1 MEKTAVQKLAGVL
14 KILVTITFVCNLIV
28 LPLVPVLVSVAGCQI
43 PLPELLGNLTA
54 EPPLPGDD
62 WPYFSPGLQMF
73 LVVVGAWTENFAFT
87 FVLTLFL
94 LFCGICTAVILWQGR
109 RVLGT
114 ILTGAPFRAENGVSL
129 RRLLFDRR
137 RRAGPGGVGAVLL
150 RFRRAPADL

>member
-28 LPLVPVLVSVAGCQI
+28 LLLVPGLVHMQGARA
-43 PLPELLGNLTA
+43 LPELAMVAVSRGTI
-54 EPPLPGDD
+54 P
-62 WPYFSPGLQMF
+62 FI
-73 LVVVGAWTENFAFT
+73 FAGRRMVLDSWDLDGGYAVT

-129 RRLLFDRR
+129 RR
-137 RRAGPGGVGAVLL
+137 AAVCC
-150 RFRRAPADL
+150 F